1 MAGEKELYERKLQEL
16 EITLEEERSLS
27 KAKNILLEANIK
39 ELDDI
44 YIVLNEKLKSLRSKD
59 ERIKSFEAELVRA
72 NKLSSLGELAGS
84 IAHEI
89 KNPLISVQGFAK
101 RIGKTK
107 DLDKIENYAKLI
119 DKEAGRLTNVLM
131 KLLDFSR
138 MDEPKK
144 ERVEAGEIVD
154 DTVLFME
161 HHLTRFKNVGVSV
174 ERGKK
179 AAYVEIDKIHIQ
191 QVLVNL
197 INNAAQAMPQG
208 GTIRIKSG
216 IKDGYGYIAISDE
229 GEGISED
236 ILDKIFEPFFTTKPK
251 GEGTGLG
258 LSLSKRLIEANNGRI
273 EVTTQKGE
281 GSTFT
286 LLLPLAGQNAIP
298 NSKSKI
304 E

>member
-1 MAGEKELYERKLQEL
+1 MTDKNKLYDNKLREL

-27 KAKNILLEANIK
+27 KARNTLLEANIK

-44 YIVLNEKLKSLRSKD
+44 YIVLNEKLKSLRNKD
-59 ERIKSFEAELVRA
+59 ERIKGFEAELVRA

-89 KNPLISVQGFAK
+89 KNPLVSIQGFAK
-101 RIGKTK
+101 RISKTK
-107 DLDKIENYAKLI
+107 ERVKIENYAKLI
-119 DKEAGRLTNVLM
+119 DREAGRLTNVLM

-138 MDEPKK
+138 MDEPRK
-144 ERVEAGEIVD
+144 ERVELGEVVD

-174 ERGKK
+174 AKNRKP
-179 AAYVEIDKIHIQ
+179 AYVDIDKIHIQ

-197 INNAAQAMPQG
+197 INNAAQAMPRG
-208 GTIRIKSG
+208 GTVHINSG
-216 IKDGYGYIAISDE
+216 IRNGYGYIAINDE
-229 GEGISED
+229 GEGIDTE
-236 ILDKIFEPFFTTKPK
+236 ILDRIFEPFFTTKPK

-273 EVTTQKGE
+273 EVTTQRGE

-286 LLLPLAGQNAIP
+286 LLLPLAD
-298 NSKSKI
+298 
-304 E
+304 

>member
-1 MAGEKELYERKLQEL
+1 MTGKRELKEHKLREL

-27 KAKNILLEANIK
+27 KARNTLLEANIK

-44 YIVLNEKLKSLRSKD
+44 YIVLNEKLKSLHSKD
-59 ERIKSFEAELVRA
+59 ERIKRFEAELVRA

-89 KNPLISVQGFAK
+89 KNPLISIQGFAK

-107 DLDKIENYAKLI
+107 DPDKIENYAKLI

-138 MDEPKK
+138 MDVPKK
-144 ERVEAGEIVD
+144 ERVELGELVD

-174 ERGKK
+174 EKK
-179 AAYVEIDKIHIQ
+179 SKPAYVEIDRIHIQ

-197 INNAAQAMPQG
+197 MNNAAQAMPHG
-208 GTIRIKSG
+208 GTIHIKSG
-216 IKDGYGYIAISDE
+216 IKNGSGYIAINDE
-229 GEGISED
+229 GEGINAEIMD
-236 ILDKIFEPFFTTKPK
+236 RIFEPFFTTKPK

-273 EVTTQKGE
+273 EVTAQEGD

-286 LLLPLAGQNAIP
+286 VFLPLID
-298 NSKSKI
+298 
-304 E
+304 

>member
-1 MAGEKELYERKLQEL
+1 MTDKERSYENKLREL

-27 KAKNILLEANIK
+27 KARNTLLEANIK

-44 YIVLNEKLKSLRSKD
+44 YTVLNEKLKSLRAKD
-59 ERIKSFEAELVRA
+59 ERIDSFQAELVRA

-89 KNPLISVQGFAK
+89 KNPLISIQGFAK
-101 RIGKTK
+101 RIGKIK

-138 MDEPKK
+138 MDAPKK
-144 ERVEAGEIVD
+144 ERVGLGSLVD

-161 HHLTRFKNVGVSV
+161 HHLTRFKNMGVSV
-174 ERGKK
+174 EKKGKQ
-179 AAYVEIDKIHIQ
+179 AHAEIDKIHIQ

-197 INNAAQAMPQG
+197 ISNAAQAMPRG

-216 IKDGYGYIAISDE
+216 IKHGYGYIAITDE
-229 GEGISED
+229 GEGINAE
-236 ILDKIFEPFFTTKPK
+236 ILDRIFEPFFTTKPR

-273 EVTTQKGE
+273 EVRTQEGG

-286 LLLPLAGQNAIP
+286 VFLPLAA
-298 NSKSKI
+298 
-304 E
+304 

>member
-1 MAGEKELYERKLQEL
+1 MAGNKGPYENKLREL

-27 KAKNILLEANIK
+27 KARNTLLETNIK
-39 ELDDI
+39 ELDNI
-44 YIVLNEKLKSLRSKD
+44 YVVLNEKLKSLRSKD
-59 ERIKSFEAELVRA
+59 ERIKGFEAELVRA

-89 KNPLISVQGFAK
+89 KNPLIAIQGFAK

-107 DLDKIENYAKLI
+107 DPDKIENYAKLI
-119 DKEAGRLTNVLM
+119 DREAGRLTNVLT

-138 MDEPKK
+138 MDGPKK
-144 ERVEAGEIVD
+144 ERVEVGEIVD

-174 ERGKK
+174 ERAKK
-179 AAYVEIDKIHIQ
+179 PAHVEIDKIHIQ

-197 INNAAQAMPQG
+197 INNAAQAMPRG
-208 GTIRIKSG
+208 GTIHMKSG
-216 IKDGYGYIAISDE
+216 AKKDYGYITITDE
-229 GEGISED
+229 GEGISAD
-236 ILDKIFEPFFTTKPK
+236 ILDKLFEPFFTTKPK

-258 LSLSKRLIEANNGRI
+258 LSLSKRLIEANNGKI

-286 LLLPLAGQNAIP
+286 LLLPLIRLSDTGNF
-298 NSKSKI
+298 SS
-304 E
+304 

>member
-1 MAGEKELYERKLQEL
+1 MAGNKGPYENKLREL

-27 KAKNILLEANIK
+27 KAKNTLLEANIK

-59 ERIKSFEAELVRA
+59 ERIKGFEAELVRA

-89 KNPLISVQGFAK
+89 KNPLISIQGFAK
-101 RIGKTK
+101 RIEKTK
-107 DLDKIENYAKLI
+107 DPDKRENYAKII

-138 MDEPKK
+138 MDGPKK
-144 ERVEAGEIVD
+144 ERVEVGEIVD

-161 HHLTRFKNVGVSV
+161 HHLTRFKNVAVSV
-174 ERGKK
+174 EKDQK
-179 AAYVEIDKIHIQ
+179 QVYVEIDKIHIQ

-208 GTIRIKSG
+208 GTIHIRSG
-216 IKDGYGYIAISDE
+216 IENSHGYIAITDE
-229 GEGISED
+229 GEGINED

-258 LSLSKRLIEANNGRI
+258 LSLSKRLIEANNGKI
-273 EVTTQKGE
+273 EVTTRKGK

-286 LLLPLAGQNAIP
+286 LLLPLIRLSDTGNF
-298 NSKSKI
+298 SS
-304 E
+304 

>member
-1 MAGEKELYERKLQEL
+1 MIEKKDLNENKLREL

-27 KAKNILLEANIK
+27 KARNTLLEANIK

-44 YIVLNEKLKSLRSKD
+44 YVVLNDKLKSLRAKD
-59 ERIKSFEAELVRA
+59 ERINSFQAELVRA

-89 KNPLISVQGFAK
+89 KNPLISIQGFAK

-107 DLDKIENYAKLI
+107 DPDKIENYAKLI

-144 ERVEAGEIVD
+144 ERIELGEVVD

-161 HHLTRFKNVGVSV
+161 HHLTRFKNVAINV
-174 ERGKK
+174 ERDKRP
-179 AAYVEIDKIHIQ
+179 AHVVIDKIHVQ

-197 INNAAQAMPQG
+197 MNNAAQAMPQG
-208 GTIRIKSG
+208 GTIHIKSG
-216 IKDGYGYIAISDE
+216 AEKGYGFITITDE
-229 GEGISED
+229 GEGIADE
-236 ILDKIFEPFFTTKPK
+236 ILEKIFEPFFTTKPK

-258 LSLSKRLIEANNGRI
+258 LSLSKRLVEANNGRI
-273 EVTTQKGE
+273 EVTTQKDE

-286 LLLPLAGQNAIP
+286 LLFPLADQDGTDN
-298 NSKSKI
+298 
-304 E
+304 

>member
-1 MAGEKELYERKLQEL
+1 MVSEKRPQEDKLQEL

-27 KAKNILLEANIK
+27 KARNTLLEANIK

-44 YIVLNEKLKSLRSKD
+44 YIVLDEKLKSLRSKD
-59 ERIKSFEAELVRA
+59 ERIKGFEAELVRA
-72 NKLSSLGELAGS
+72 NKLSALGELASS

-89 KNPLISVQGFAK
+89 KNPLISIQGFAK
-101 RIGKTK
+101 RIAKTK
-107 DLDKIENYAKLI
+107 DSDKIENYARLI
-119 DKEAGRLTNVLM
+119 DKEAERLTNVLV

-144 ERVEAGEIVD
+144 EGVEVGEIVD

-174 ERGKK
+174 EKDEKPGH
-179 AAYVEIDKIHIQ
+179 VEVDKIHIQ

-197 INNAAQAMPQG
+197 INNAAQAMPRG
-208 GTIRIKSG
+208 GTVRIRSG
-216 IKDGYGYIAISDE
+216 IKNGYGYIAIADE
-229 GEGISED
+229 GEGIDPE
-236 ILDKIFEPFFTTKPK
+236 IIDKIFEPFFTTKPK

-258 LSLSKRLIEANNGRI
+258 LSLSKRLIEANNGKI
-273 EVTTQKGE
+273 EVTTHKGE

-286 LLLPLAGQNAIP
+286 LFLPL
-298 NSKSKI
+298 I
-304 E
+304 EEIH

>member
-1 MAGEKELYERKLQEL
+1 MTGKRELNEHKLREL

-27 KAKNILLEANIK
+27 KARNTLLEANIK
-39 ELDDI
+39 ELADI
-44 YIVLNEKLKSLRSKD
+44 YIVLNEKLKSLRDKD
-59 ERIKSFEAELVRA
+59 ERIKRFEAELVRA

-89 KNPLISVQGFAK
+89 KNPLISIQGFAK

-107 DLDKIENYAKLI
+107 DPDKIENYAKLI

-138 MDEPKK
+138 MDVPKK
-144 ERVEAGEIVD
+144 ERVELGELVD

-174 ERGKK
+174 EKK
-179 AAYVEIDKIHIQ
+179 RKPAHVEIDKIHIQ

-197 INNAAQAMPQG
+197 MNNAAQAMPQG
-208 GTIRIKSG
+208 GTIHIKSD
-216 IKDGYGYIAISDE
+216 IKNGYGYIAINDE
-229 GEGISED
+229 GEGINAEIMD
-236 ILDKIFEPFFTTKPK
+236 RIFEPFFTTKPK

-273 EVTTQKGE
+273 EVTAREGG

-286 LLLPLAGQNAIP
+286 VFLPLID
-298 NSKSKI
+298 
-304 E
+304 